1 VNTLHVFI
9 ITCTLVI
16 LGRSR
21 KKSSLET
28 HRHSVINTTSLPN
41 KAHRNGFNIIMKV
54 HNDIERGHTRCQNN
68 DSESKLNTISL
79 NEYLIL
85 IFNQSI

>member
-28 HRHSVINTTSLPN
+28 HRHSVINTAPLPN
-41 KAHRNGFNIIMKV
+41 KAHRNGFNIIMKT
-54 HNDIERGHTRCQNN
+54 HNDIERGHTRFQNN
-68 DSESKLNTISL
+68 DSESKLDTISL